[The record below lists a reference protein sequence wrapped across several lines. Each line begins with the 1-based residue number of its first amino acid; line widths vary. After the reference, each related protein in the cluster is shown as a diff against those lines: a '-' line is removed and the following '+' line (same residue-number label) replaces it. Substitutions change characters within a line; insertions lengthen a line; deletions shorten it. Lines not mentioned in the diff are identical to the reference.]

1 MTAVTP
7 NLEALLDQTLEVV
20 WLWDTDERRPVYVNR
35 AFARVWGRPAEV
47 FLNAPCAQ
55 AFLRSTIHPDDRE
68 RYGRSVAHPP
78 ADGTAIEYRVL
89 RPHGEVRWV
98 RSRSKPYLGHPHEP
112 GANRWVI
119 GITEDVT
126 ERKRHENQLEAQRK
140 ALEEAYL
147 HLQEVVVTDPL
158 TGAKNRRGLEA
169 ALDRAVDDAR
179 RHGSPVSAVA
189 IDIDHF
195 KFYNDSYGHPAG
207 DSVIV
212 AVATIVQR
220 SLRPTDLGA
229 RVGGEEF
236 TVLLPD
242 TDRAGAAA
250 AAERLRASIALAR
263 WQHAPVTASLGCAT
277 WTPAGGRP
285 PAELLADADRALYQ
299 SKRDGRNRVTHR
311 ADMPEVVAVTAG

>member
-1 MTAVTP
+1 MTTVTP

-35 AFARVWGRPAEV
+35 AFARVWGRPAEA
-47 FLNAPCAQ
+47 FLKAPCPQ
-55 AFLRSTIHPDDRE
+55 SFLRSTLHPDDRE
-68 RYGRSVAHPP
+68 RYGRSAAAPP
-78 ADGTAIEYRVL
+78 ADGGAVEYRVL

-98 RSRSKPYLGHPHEP
+98 RSRSKPYLDPHP
-112 GANRWVI
+112 GAGDWVI
-119 GITEDVT
+119 AITEDIT
-126 ERKRHENQLEAQRK
+126 ERKRHEDQLEAQRK

-169 ALDRAVDDAR
+169 ALERAVDDAR
-179 RHGSPVSAVA
+179 RHGAPVSAVA

-195 KFYNDSYGHPAG
+195 KVYNDSFGHPAG

-220 SLRPTDLGA
+220 TLRPTDLGA

-242 TDRAGAAA
+242 TDRAGAEA
-250 AAERLRASIALAR
+250 AAERIRRAIAHAR

-277 WTPAGGRP
+277 WTPGTGRS
-285 PAELLADADRALYQ
+285 PADLLADADRALYQ

-311 ADMPEVVAVTAG
+311 ADMPDPAAVPVG

>member
-1 MTAVTP
+1 MTTVTP
-7 NLEALLDQTLEVV
+7 DLEALLDQTLEVV
-20 WLWDTDERRPVYVNR
+20 WLWDADARRPVYVNR
-35 AFARVWGRPAEV
+35 AFARVWGRPVES
-47 FLNAPCAQ
+47 FLRAPCAQ

-68 RYGRSVAHPP
+68 RYGRGAASPP
-78 ADGTAIEYRVL
+78 ADGTAVEYRVL

-98 RSRSKPYLGHPHEP
+98 RSRSKPYLGHPHP
-112 GANRWVI
+112 ADAGHWVI
-119 GITEDVT
+119 GITEDIT
-126 ERKRHENQLEAQRK
+126 ERKRHEDQLEAQRK

-169 ALDRAVDDAR
+169 ALERAVHDAR
-179 RHGSPVSAVA
+179 RHGTSVSAVA

-195 KFYNDSYGHPAG
+195 KFYNDTYGHPAG

-220 SLRPTDLGA
+220 TLRPTDLGA

-242 TDRAGAAA
+242 TDRAGAEA
-250 AAERLRASIALAR
+250 AAERIRRAIAHAR
-263 WQHAPVTASLGCAT
+263 WQHVPVTASLGCAT
-277 WTPAGGRP
+277 WTPAGGHP
-285 PAELLADADRALYQ
+285 PVELLADADRALYQ
-299 SKRDGRNRVTHR
+299 SKRDGRNRVTHF
-311 ADMPEVVAVTAG
+311 ADMPDAAVPAR

>member
-1 MTAVTP
+1 MPPVTP
-7 NLEALLDQTLEVV
+7 NLEAILDQTLEVV
-20 WLWDTDERRPVYVNR
+20 WLWDPDARRPVYVNR
-35 AFARVWGRPAEV
+35 AFARVWGRPVES
-47 FLNAPCAQ
+47 FLNAPSAQ

-68 RYGRSVAHPP
+68 RFGRAAGTPP
-78 ADGTAIEYRVL
+78 ADGSAVEYRVL

-98 RSRSKPYLGHPHEP
+98 RSRAKPYLEPPAAP
-112 GANRWVI
+112 GASGWVI

-126 ERKRHENQLEAQRK
+126 ERKRHEDQLEAQRK

-158 TGAKNRRGLEA
+158 TGSKNRRGLEA
-169 ALDRAVDDAR
+169 ALDRAVEDAR
-179 RHGSPVSAVA
+179 RHGTTVSAVA

-220 SLRPTDLGA
+220 TLRPTDLGA

-242 TDRAGAAA
+242 TDRAGAEA
-250 AAERLRASIALAR
+250 AAERIRRAIAHAR
-263 WQHAPVTASLGCAT
+263 WQHVPVTASFGCAT
-277 WTPAGGRP
+277 WNPAGGRP

-299 SKRDGRNRVTHR
+299 SKHNGRNRVTHV
-311 ADMPEVVAVTAG
+311 ADMPAAAPPAW

>member
-1 MTAVTP
+1 MTTVTP
-7 NLEALLDQTLEVV
+7 DLEALLDQTLEVV
-20 WLWDTDERRPVYVNR
+20 WLWDADARRPVYVNR
-35 AFARVWGRPAEV
+35 AFARVWGRPVES
-47 FLNAPCAQ
+47 FLNASCAQ

-68 RYGRSVAHPP
+68 RYGRAAASPP
-78 ADGTAIEYRVL
+78 ADGSAVEYRVL

-98 RSRSKPYLGHPHEP
+98 RSRSKPYFGHPRPADDGH
-112 GANRWVI
+112 WVI

-126 ERKRHENQLEAQRK
+126 ERKRHEDQLEAQRK

-169 ALDRAVDDAR
+169 ALERAVDDAR
-179 RHGSPVSAVA
+179 RHGRPVSAVA

-195 KFYNDSYGHPAG
+195 KFYNDTYGHPAG

-220 SLRPTDLGA
+220 TLRPTDLGA

-242 TDRAGAAA
+242 TDRAGAEA
-250 AAERLRASIALAR
+250 AAERIRRAVAHAR
-263 WQHAPVTASLGCAT
+263 WQHVPVTASFGCAT
-277 WTPAGGRP
+277 WTPAGGQP
-285 PAELLADADRALYQ
+285 PAELLTDADRALYQ
-299 SKRDGRNRVTHR
+299 SKRDGRNRVTHA
-311 ADMPEVVAVTAG
+311 ADMADAAIPVR

>member
-1 MTAVTP
+1 MPPVTP
-7 NLEALLDQTLEVV
+7 NLEAILDQTLEVV
-20 WLWDTDERRPVYVNR
+20 WLWDPDARRPVYVNR
-35 AFARVWGRPAEV
+35 AFARVWGRPAEA

-55 AFLRSTIHPDDRE
+55 AFLRSTLHPDDRE
-68 RYGRSVAHPP
+68 RYGRNASAPP
-78 ADGTAIEYRVL
+78 ADGSAVEYRVL

-98 RSRSKPYLGHPHEP
+98 RSRSKPYLDPHP
-112 GANRWVI
+112 GAGDWVI
-119 GITEDVT
+119 AITEDIT
-126 ERKRHENQLEAQRK
+126 ERKRHEDQLEAQRK

-169 ALDRAVDDAR
+169 ALERAVDDAR
-179 RHGSPVSAVA
+179 RHGTPVSAVA

-195 KFYNDSYGHPAG
+195 KVYNDSFGHPAG

-220 SLRPTDLGA
+220 TLRPTDLGA

-242 TDRAGAAA
+242 TDRAGAEA
-250 AAERLRASIALAR
+250 AAERIRRAIAHAR
-263 WQHAPVTASLGCAT
+263 WQHSPVTASLGCAT
-277 WTPAGGRP
+277 WTPGTGQS
-285 PAELLADADRALYQ
+285 PADLLADADRALYQ

-311 ADMPEVVAVTAG
+311 ADMPEPATAVPVG